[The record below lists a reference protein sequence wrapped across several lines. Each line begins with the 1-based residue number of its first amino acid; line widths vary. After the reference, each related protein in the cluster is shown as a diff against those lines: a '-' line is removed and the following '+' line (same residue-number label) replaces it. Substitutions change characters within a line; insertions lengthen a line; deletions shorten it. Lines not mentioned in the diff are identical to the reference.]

1 MLEQQGQFFTIS
13 YIVSLRTGF
22 LVPLLPE
29 LKKMQHSDVFS
40 FDDNIFQFLR
50 IRQVDED
57 PR

>member
-1 MLEQQGQFFTIS
+1 MLEQQGQVFTIS

-22 LVPLLPE
+22 LVPLLSE
-29 LKKMQHSDVFS
+29 LKELQHSDVFS